1 MLSPWVHGILH
12 SDPAWRRPQRRHH
25 RSTIPFIR
33 RRSHSTPRTGPI
45 SSPCTGTVSN
55 WFNCHIIQL
64 IVRWNPRQLRRSC
77 LCKSEISLGP
87 FRPKW
92 ISQRSQRHW
101 LRPPLHELQKRWLT
115 QALQKRFGLI
125 TYRIESAHRWCNAAP
140 FYLDHNKGLRTP
152 AGFKDH
158 PEMSKSVWKDLVH
171 FLICVSNTFKTNLLC
186 LGGFLI
192 FGAAPLG

>member
-25 RSTIPFIR
+25 
-33 RRSHSTPRTGPI
+33 STPRTGPI
-45 SSPCTGTVSN
+45 SSPCTGTISN

-87 FRPKW
+87 FRPKR

-125 TYRIESAHRWCNAAP
+125 TYRIESANRWCNAAP
-140 FYLDHNKGLRTP
+140 FYLDHNKGLRTT

-171 FLICVSNTFKTNLLC
+171 FLICVSNTLKDDMPSIYHIDL
-186 LGGFLI
+186 
-192 FGAAPLG
+192 PMSYV